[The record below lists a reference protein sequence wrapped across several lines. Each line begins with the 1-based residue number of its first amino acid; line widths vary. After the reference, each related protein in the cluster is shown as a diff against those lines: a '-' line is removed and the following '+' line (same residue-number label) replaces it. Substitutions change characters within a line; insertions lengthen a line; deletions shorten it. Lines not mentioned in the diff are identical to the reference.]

1 MRPSI
6 VNLATAVVAA
16 MVAWWPMAHTA
27 GTTDPHPLSG
37 KIWDVRQ
44 RHFISAAEL
53 LGKLAATDFVLL
65 GEVHDNSEHHAR
77 QAFVLNSLIQAGRR
91 PALVM
96 EQFDRE
102 NQPAIDA
109 ASTAGADAEGVAVAG
124 HMDRKGWQWASYEP
138 LVRIAIGARL
148 PIVAAN
154 LSRSAARDVAAQGFD
169 RLEVAPAALAIPD
182 VWTNARQDAL
192 VATIVEGHCGQL
204 RAQDAGPITRAQ
216 RARDAVMAD
225 ILLRHRQEGAVLIAG
240 AGHARRDLAVPLYL
254 RARAPDAGV
263 VSIALTEVEPGIDAA
278 AAYETASATGPGDT
292 VFDYLWFS
300 PRAERDDPCVDLKMP
315 RPPR

>member
-1 MRPSI
+1 MRLSI
-6 VNLATAVVAA
+6 VSLASAVAIA
-16 MVAWWPMAHTA
+16 MVAWWPLGHAA
-27 GTTDPHPLSG
+27 GTTDAHPLTG
-37 KIWDVRQ
+37 KIWDARQ
-44 RHFISAAEL
+44 GHFISAAEL

-65 GEVHDNSEHHAR
+65 GEVHDNPEHHSR
-77 QAFVLNSLIQAGRR
+77 QAFVLQSLIQAGRR

-96 EQFDRE
+96 EQLDRE

-109 ASTAGADAEGVAVAG
+109 ALTAGADAEDVAAAG
-124 HMDRKGWQWASYEP
+124 RMDRKGWQWANYQP
-138 LVRIAIGARL
+138 LMHIAIGARL

-154 LSRSAARDVAAQGFD
+154 LSRSAARDVAEHGFD
-169 RLEVAPAALAIPD
+169 RLDVPPAALAIPD
-182 VWTNARQDAL
+182 VWTNAREDAL

-204 RAQDAGPITRAQ
+204 RAQDAGPIARAQ

-225 ILLRHRQEGAVLIAG
+225 ILLRHRNEGAVVVAG

-254 RARAPDAGV
+254 RARAPGAGI
-263 VSIALTEVEPGIDAA
+263 VSIAFTEVEAGIEAA

-300 PRAERDDPCVDLKMP
+300 PRAERDDPCADLKMP